1 MSEQKEEKVILP
13 SLLQTQCHEKARQFN
28 LDAMIMEARQGALT
42 RMTEI
47 YDKEIAKETTDDDKD
62 FRRKQLELS
71 KNLIMFISDESVGSS
86 LSAKLAKT
94 SVEENDDDLGEF
106 SVPLPEGFLLDS
118 EMFETKESK
127 DDDEFDDLGDGIPVV
142 DLIPA
147 SSEVRLRHGKKPISA
162 LTFDHQ
168 GTKFASGGYDYIVTL
183 FEFQKMDLSL
193 QSSRELM
200 PCESHIINGLAFSS
214 NGEKLLVASG
224 HAQIRILDRQGKQ
237 WAETVRGDQ
246 YLVDL
251 SNTKG
256 HTGSVNACCWHPVIK
271 TEFLSCADDGTLRIW
286 SIDDY
291 KEITHCINKQRKV
304 IKTKNA
310 VGKRAIPTTCC
321 YSRDG
326 KYVAAGCNDGSI
338 QIWKH
343 GNLYVNTAYLN
354 RTAHTAQITSLQFS
368 PDSKQILSRSRKT
381 FPIIVAVP
389 LNVDGTMKLWQ
400 LETFN
405 KPLHVVEN
413 LKNEFVSTDCG
424 FAPHGEMVYTGTS
437 FDDEDKSD
445 GMLAFLIRNPL
456 ILFIESRIR
465 NWLIFHYSD
474 SCIRISWQ
482 PKINQILVGLS
493 DGSLRL
499 YYDPVNSLRGALLC
513 VSRPLRRARQQ
524 EVIREELVLSRNTNL
539 GNVPT
544 EREEGEEKE
553 VTTWRLK
560 KYLRMMDNKLRP
572 DFRKPAD
579 MPMSGPSSGGR
590 VAASG
595 GTLHSYIAKQV
606 GTKRNRDFLADTDVR
621 ASILR
626 HAEEAE
632 KNPYYVTKAYL
643 KNQPVTIFQEK
654 TTAPE
659 EDEDVETTMIDYQF
673 KEELIKTRE
682 RVEDL
687 YSFEG
692 FKVGRGTYGHV
703 YKAQP
708 RHPEQIPE
716 NGAKEFALKLIEGQ
730 GFSMSACREI
740 ALLRELKHPNLIK
753 LQRVFLTTD
762 RKVWLLFDYAEHD
775 LWHIIKFHRAAK
787 QKKQPVLVPKV
798 IIKVDLIN

>member
-1 MSEQKEEKVILP
+1 MFFDLP
-13 SLLQTQCHEKARQFN
+13 NIIF
-28 LDAMIMEARQGALT
+28 
-42 RMTEI
+42 
-47 YDKEIAKETTDDDKD
+47 
-62 FRRKQLELS
+62 
-71 KNLIMFISDESVGSS
+71 
-86 LSAKLAKT
+86 
-94 SVEENDDDLGEF
+94 
-106 SVPLPEGFLLDS
+106 
-118 EMFETKESK
+118 
-127 DDDEFDDLGDGIPVV
+127 
-142 DLIPA
+142 
-147 SSEVRLRHGKKPISA
+147 
-162 LTFDHQ
+162 
-168 GTKFASGGYDYIVTL
+168 
-183 FEFQKMDLSL
+183 
-193 QSSRELM
+193 
-200 PCESHIINGLAFSS
+200 HIINGLAFSS

-256 HTGSVNACCWHPVIK
+256 HTGSVNACCWHPVAK
-271 TEFLSCADDGTLRIW
+271 SEFLSCADDGTLRIW

-291 KEITHCINKQRKV
+291 KEITRCINKQRKV

-310 VGKRAIPTTCC
+310 TGKRAIPTTCC

-343 GNLYVNTAYLN
+343 GNLYVSVNTAYLN
-354 RTAHTAQITSLQFS
+354 RTAHTAPITSLQFS
-368 PDSKQILSRSRKT
+368 PNI
-381 FPIIVAVP
+381 
-389 LNVDGTMKLWQ
+389 DGTLKLWQ

-405 KPLHVVEN
+405 KPCHVVEN

-437 FDDEDKSD
+437 FNDENGFD
-445 GMLAFLIRNPL
+445 GMLVF
-456 ILFIESRIR
+456 FDSRSFDLVYRITYPK
-465 NWLIFHYSD
+465 L
-474 SCIRISWQ
+474 SCIKISWH

-524 EVIREELVLSRNTNL
+524 EVIREELVLSPLTLEMFQPR
-539 GNVPT
+539 G
-544 EREEGEEKE
+544 EEGEEKE

-572 DFRKPAD
+572 EFRKPAD

-659 EDEDVETTMIDYQF
+659 EDEEADT
-673 KEELIKTRE
+673 ELE
-682 RVEDL
+682 PL
-687 YSFEG
+687 YKIS
-692 FKVGRGTYGHV
+692 
-703 YKAQP
+703 
-708 RHPEQIPE
+708 
-716 NGAKEFALKLIEGQ
+716 
-730 GFSMSACREI
+730 
-740 ALLRELKHPNLIK
+740 
-753 LQRVFLTTD
+753 
-762 RKVWLLFDYAEHD
+762 
-775 LWHIIKFHRAAK
+775 
-787 QKKQPVLVPKV
+787 KK
-798 IIKVDLIN
+798 

>member
-1 MSEQKEEKVILP
+1 MNNVTQMHEQKEEKEGESKTAESNEKMETP
-13 SLLQTQCHEKARQFN
+13 QQKNASKKARQF
-28 LDAMIMEARQGALT
+28 DFETMFMEARRSALT
-42 RMTEI
+42 RTAETF
-47 YDKEIAKETTDDDKD
+47 DKESNQETTDNDKSSCGGEFD
-62 FRRKQLELS
+62 SSGQSRHVF
-71 KNLIMFISDESVGSS
+71 DESVGCS
-86 LSAKLAKT
+86 LSVKLAKA
-94 SVEENDDDLGEF
+94 SVEENDNDFEEF
-106 SVPLPEGFLLDS
+106 SVPLPEGFVPDK
-118 EMFETKESK
+118 EIFERKK
-127 DDDEFDDLGDGIPVV
+127 PKNDDNNDDDDEFLDDAIPVV

-147 SSEVRLRHGKKPISA
+147 ASEAQLHHGKKPVSA
-162 LTFDHQ
+162 LAFDQQ
-168 GTKFASGGYDYIVTL
+168 GTKFASGGYDYIVNL

-193 QSSRELM
+193 RSSRELM

-214 NGEKLLVASG
+214 NGEKLLIASG
-224 HAQIRILDRQGKQ
+224 HAQIHILDRQGKQ

-256 HTGSVNACCWHPVIK
+256 HTGSVNACCWHPVVK
-271 TEFLSCADDGTLRIW
+271 TEFLSCANDGTLRIW
-286 SIDDY
+286 STDDY

-310 VGKRAIPTTCC
+310 IGKRATPTTCC

-326 KYVAAGCNDGSI
+326 KYIAAGCDDGSI

-343 GNLYVNTAYLN
+343 GNLYVNTSYLN
-354 RTAHTAQITSLQFS
+354 RTAHTAPITSLQFS
-368 PDSKQILSRSRKT
+368 PNSKQILSRS
-381 FPIIVAVP
+381 
-389 LNVDGTMKLWQ
+389 LDGTLKLWK

-405 KPLHVVEN
+405 KPCHVVEN
-413 LKNEFVSTDCG
+413 LKNEFISTDCG

-437 FDDEDKSD
+437 FDDESRSD
-445 GMLAFLIRNPL
+445 GMLVF
-456 ILFIESRIR
+456 FDSESFDLVYRITYPK
-465 NWLIFHYSD
+465 L

-499 YYDPVNSLRGALLC
+499 YYDPVNSVRGALLC
-513 VSRPLRRARQQ
+513 VSRPLRRTRQQ
-524 EVIREELVLSRNTNL
+524 EVIREELVLSPLTLEMFQPR
-539 GNVPT
+539 G
-544 EREEGEEKE
+544 EEGEEKE

-659 EDEDVETTMIDYQF
+659 E
-673 KEELIKTRE
+673 EEADAELE
-682 RVEDL
+682 PL
-687 YSFEG
+687 Y
-692 FKVGRGTYGHV
+692 K
-703 YKAQP
+703 
-708 RHPEQIPE
+708 IP
-716 NGAKEFALKLIEGQ
+716 
-730 GFSMSACREI
+730 
-740 ALLRELKHPNLIK
+740 
-753 LQRVFLTTD
+753 
-762 RKVWLLFDYAEHD
+762 
-775 LWHIIKFHRAAK
+775 
-787 QKKQPVLVPKV
+787 KK
-798 IIKVDLIN
+798 

>member
-1 MSEQKEEKVILP
+1 MSDVTKMSEQKEEKEGGNGTAMKSNEETEIR
-13 SLLQTQCHEKARQFN
+13 QQQNATKKARQFN

-71 KNLIMFISDESVGSS
+71 KKPHHISDESVGSS

-368 PDSKQILSRSRKT
+368 PDSKQILSRS
-381 FPIIVAVP
+381 
-389 LNVDGTMKLWQ
+389 LDGTMKLWQ

-445 GMLAFLIRNPL
+445 GMLAFFDSKSFDLIY
-456 ILFIESRIR
+456 RITYPK
-465 NWLIFHYSD
+465 L

-524 EVIREELVLSRNTNL
+524 EVIREELVLSPLTLEMFQPR
-539 GNVPT
+539 G
-544 EREEGEEKE
+544 EEGEEKE

-659 EDEDVETTMIDYQF
+659 EDEGDA
-673 KEELIKTRE
+673 ELE
-682 RVEDL
+682 PL
-687 YSFEG
+687 YKIS
-692 FKVGRGTYGHV
+692 
-703 YKAQP
+703 
-708 RHPEQIPE
+708 
-716 NGAKEFALKLIEGQ
+716 
-730 GFSMSACREI
+730 
-740 ALLRELKHPNLIK
+740 
-753 LQRVFLTTD
+753 
-762 RKVWLLFDYAEHD
+762 
-775 LWHIIKFHRAAK
+775 
-787 QKKQPVLVPKV
+787 KK
-798 IIKVDLIN
+798 

>member
-1 MSEQKEEKVILP
+1 MSDVTKMYEQKEKKEGDGENTKSNEKIETR
-13 SLLQTQCHEKARQFN
+13 QQKNAAKKARQFN
-28 LDAMIMEARQGALT
+28 LETMFMEAKQGALMRT
-42 RMTEI
+42 TET
-47 YDKEIAKETTDDDKD
+47 YNEESTKETAGDDKD
-62 FRRKQLELS
+62 FCRKLESS
-71 KNLIMFISDESVGSS
+71 KKLHHAFDESVGSS
-86 LSAKLAKT
+86 LSSKLGRT
-94 SVEENDDDLGEF
+94 SIEENNDDFGEF
-106 SVPLPEGFLLDS
+106 SVPLPEGFVPDTG
-118 EMFETKESK
+118 MFETKKPE

-147 SSEVRLRHGKKPISA
+147 SSEAQLRHGKKPVSA
-162 LTFDHQ
+162 LAFDHQ
-168 GTKFASGGYDYIVTL
+168 GTKFATGGYDYIVNL

-193 QSSRELM
+193 RSSRELM

-256 HTGSVNACCWHPVIK
+256 HTGSVNACCWHPVAK

-310 VGKRAIPTTCC
+310 TGKRAIPTTCC

-354 RTAHTAQITSLQFS
+354 RTAHTAPVTSLQFS
-368 PDSKQILSRSRKT
+368 PNSKEILSRS
-381 FPIIVAVP
+381 
-389 LNVDGTMKLWQ
+389 LDGTLKLWQ

-405 KPLHVVEN
+405 KPCHVVEN

-437 FDDEDKSD
+437 FNDENGLD
-445 GMLAFLIRNPL
+445 GMLVFFDSKSFDLVY
-456 ILFIESRIR
+456 RITYPK
-465 NWLIFHYSD
+465 L

-499 YYDPVNSLRGALLC
+499 YYDPITSLRGALLC

-524 EVIREELVLSRNTNL
+524 EVIREELVLSPLTLEMFQPR
-539 GNVPT
+539 G
-544 EREEGEEKE
+544 EEGEEKE

-572 DFRKPAD
+572 EFRKPAD

-659 EDEDVETTMIDYQF
+659 E
-673 KEELIKTRE
+673 EEEADTELEPFRILIFGVIK
-682 RVEDL
+682 
-687 YSFEG
+687 
-692 FKVGRGTYGHV
+692 K
-703 YKAQP
+703 
-708 RHPEQIPE
+708 
-716 NGAKEFALKLIEGQ
+716 
-730 GFSMSACREI
+730 MS
-740 ALLRELKHPNLIK
+740 
-753 LQRVFLTTD
+753 
-762 RKVWLLFDYAEHD
+762 
-775 LWHIIKFHRAAK
+775 
-787 QKKQPVLVPKV
+787 
-798 IIKVDLIN
+798 

>member
-1 MSEQKEEKVILP
+1 MYEQNEEKEDDSNEETKIR
-13 SLLQTQCHEKARQFN
+13 QQKNAAKKARQFN
-28 LDAMIMEARQGALT
+28 FETMFTEVMQGALT
-42 RMTEI
+42 RTTETFG
-47 YDKEIAKETTDDDKD
+47 KESVKKTTDDDKH
-62 FRRKQLELS
+62 FRREQS
-71 KNLIMFISDESVGSS
+71 ESIREHHYAFGEFVNSS
-86 LSAKLAKT
+86 LSKPAGA
-94 SVEENDDDLGEF
+94 SVEDLESDDDFGEF
-106 SVPLPEGFLLDS
+106 FVPLPEGFVPDK
-118 EMFETKESK
+118 EMFETKK
-127 DDDEFDDLGDGIPVV
+127 TTVCDDDDEFDDLDDVIPVV

-147 SSEVRLRHGKKPISA
+147 ASEAQLRHGKKPVSA
-162 LTFDHQ
+162 LAFDLQ
-168 GTKFASGGYDYIVTL
+168 GTKFASGGYDYIVNL

-193 QSSRELM
+193 RSSRELM

-256 HTGSVNACCWHPVIK
+256 HSGSVNSCCWHPVVK
-271 TEFLSCADDGTLRIW
+271 TEFLSCANDGTLRIW
-286 SIDDY
+286 STDDY

-310 VGKRAIPTTCC
+310 SGKRTIPTTCC

-326 KYVAAGCNDGSI
+326 KYIAAGCDDGSI

-354 RTAHTAQITSLQFS
+354 RTAHTASVTSLQFS
-368 PDSKQILSRSRKT
+368 PNSKQILSRS
-381 FPIIVAVP
+381 
-389 LNVDGTMKLWQ
+389 LDGTLKLWQ
-400 LETFN
+400 LEAFN
-405 KPLHVVEN
+405 KPCHVVED
-413 LKNEFVSTDCG
+413 LKNEFISTDCG

-437 FDDEDKSD
+437 FDDENGSD
-445 GMLAFLIRNPL
+445 GMLAFFDSKSFDLIY
-456 ILFIESRIR
+456 RITYP
-465 NWLIFHYSD
+465 NL

-499 YYDPVNSLRGALLC
+499 YYDPISSLRGALLC

-524 EVIREELVLSRNTNL
+524 EVIREELVLSPLTLEMFQPR
-539 GNVPT
+539 G
-544 EREEGEEKE
+544 EEGEEKE

-560 KYLRMMDNKLRP
+560 KYLRMMDNRLRP

-659 EDEDVETTMIDYQF
+659 EEEETD
-673 KEELIKTRE
+673 KELEP
-682 RVEDL
+682 L
-687 YSFEG
+687 YKIS
-692 FKVGRGTYGHV
+692 
-703 YKAQP
+703 
-708 RHPEQIPE
+708 
-716 NGAKEFALKLIEGQ
+716 
-730 GFSMSACREI
+730 
-740 ALLRELKHPNLIK
+740 
-753 LQRVFLTTD
+753 
-762 RKVWLLFDYAEHD
+762 
-775 LWHIIKFHRAAK
+775 
-787 QKKQPVLVPKV
+787 KK
-798 IIKVDLIN
+798 